1 MAEFSYATER
11 KIRKIKEALGEG
23 WANQI
28 AGRSIDSVY
37 NEIVGD
43 TRKNLFCKV
52 DAGIKGH
59 LDEMAGEHKT
69 QMAEFIEQLIEAE
82 WIRYQTRRSE
92 TERNMLAEFT
102 GAS

>member
-1 MAEFSYATER
+1 MSEYSYATER

-28 AGRSIDSVY
+28 AGKSIDAVY

-52 DAGIKGH
+52 DAKIKGK
-59 LDEMAGEHKT
+59 LDEMVDEYKT

-82 WIRYQTRRSE
+82 WVRYQARLAE
-92 TERNMLAEFT
+92 TERNLLAEFT

>member
-1 MAEFSYATER
+1 MAEYSYATER

-28 AGRSIDSVY
+28 AGRSIDAVY

-52 DAGIKGH
+52 DAGIKQH

-69 QMAEFIEQLIEAE
+69 QMAEFIEQLIESE
-82 WIRYQTRRSE
+82 WIRYRARLVE
-92 TERNMLAEFT
+92 KERNMLAEFT